1 MTWERVAAESGTE
14 RREPIEQMRRVA
26 VIGGGISGLAAA
38 HHLIELAASAAMPL
52 RVALV
57 EAGPR
62 LGGVIHTERIGNCL
76 VELGADS
83 FITNKP
89 WAIDLCGRIGL
100 KDRLIS
106 TNPKYRQA
114 LVLRKGK
121 PAPVPAGFLL
131 MAPTKIWPVVTS
143 PIFSPLGK
151 VRMGLERWIPPR
163 TDAVDESVASF
174 VRRRLGR
181 EALERLV
188 QPLVAG
194 IYTSDPEKLSLRA
207 TLPRFLEMERRHGS
221 LIRAARRGVRDTNG
235 ATTVEK
241 GTSGGLPESGARYG
255 LFVSFQEG
263 MSELVEALACRIT
276 AGGEVHLDA
285 RVSSLIRLDTPE
297 ELFSLSFATDL
308 GTSTH
313 TTAFDAVIV
322 ALPADRAADLVWP
335 LDSMLAGAL
344 GEIEYASSAIVC
356 TGHSLADVAHP
367 LDASGLVV
375 PAVEKRRILSVSFA
389 SRKFVGRAPE
399 GEVVLRT
406 FLGGALQPEILRHTD
421 DELVEIVLSEL
432 HEILGVRGEPRFAAV
447 SRHERAMPQYH
458 VGHLDRIQRIE
469 QLAAAHPRLALAG
482 NAYDGVGIPDC
493 VQSGQRA
500 AERIFRSLA
509 CRQEVK
515 P

>member
-1 MTWERVAAESGTE
+1 ME
-14 RREPIEQMRRVA
+14 RVA

-38 HHLIELAASAAMPL
+38 HRLIELATAAAVPI
-52 RVALV
+52 RVALF
-57 EAGPR
+57 EAGSR
-62 LGGVIHTERIGNCL
+62 LGGCLQTERLGNCL

-89 WAIDLCGRIGL
+89 WAIDLCQGLGL
-100 KDRLIS
+100 KDQVIS
-106 TNPKYRQA
+106 TDPKYRRA
-114 LVLRKGK
+114 LVLRNGK
-121 PAPVPAGFLL
+121 PFRVPDGFML
-131 MAPTKIWPVVTS
+131 MAPGKIWPIVAS

-151 VRMGLERWIPPR
+151 LRMGLERWIPPR
-163 TDAVDESVASF
+163 TDEVDESVASF
-174 VRRRLGR
+174 VRRRLGQ

-207 TLPRFLEMERRHGS
+207 TLPRFLEMERQHGS
-221 LIRAARRGVRDTNG
+221 LIRAARRGTHNNNG
-235 ATTVEK
+235 TAAAEK
-241 GTSGGLPESGARYG
+241 PTTSGGRAESGARYG
-255 LFVSFQEG
+255 LFVSFQAG
-263 MSELVEALACRIT
+263 MSELVDALVDRIT
-276 AGGEVHLDA
+276 SAGEIHLDA
-285 RVSSLIRLDTPE
+285 RVASLIRVATPGE
-297 ELFSLSFATDL
+297 GFSLSFATDL

-313 TTAFDAVIV
+313 TTSFDAVIV

-335 LDSMLAGAL
+335 LDSVLAGAL

-356 TGHSLADVAHP
+356 TGHALSDVAHR

-375 PAVEKRRILSVSFA
+375 PALEKRRILSVSFA
-389 SRKFVGRAPE
+389 SRKFAGRAPE

-406 FLGGALQPEILRHTD
+406 FLGGALQPEILAHTD
-421 DELVEIVLSEL
+421 DELVQMTLSEL
-432 HEILGVRGEPRFAAV
+432 REILGVRGEPRFAVV

-458 VGHLDRIQRIE
+458 VGHLDRIRRIDE
-469 QLAAAHPRLALAG
+469 LASTLPRLALAG

-493 VQSGQRA
+493 VRSGERA
-500 AERIFRSLA
+500 AERIFSSLT